1 MKLVWTEPAV
11 NDLRGIHEYIGQ
23 DSRFYAEQFVER
35 LILAAEK
42 LADFPG
48 LGRMVPEAGTESI
61 REPLFQAY
69 RIIYR
74 LEPERVS
81 ILAVIHGSRDLVGRA
96 SKPWDVT

>member
-35 LILAAEK
+35 LILAS
-42 LADFPG
+42 

-61 REPLFQAY
+61 RELLFQAY

-74 LEPERVS
+74 LEQERVY
-81 ILAVIHGSRDLVGRA
+81 ILAGIHGSRDLVGRA